1 MDLIILDSGISD
13 CIGDLASLDSCDRL
27 GHLFGVFLE
36 RFLRNVADESS
47 NSLWNRLGR
56 NNDDLLVLS
65 KISCLVCRE
74 DDVLIIRK
82 DVDRLGIDFVDRVQH
97 ILSTW
102 IHGLTALDQIV
113 YTKFFEYVCESV
125 TCGHCDE
132 ANFLCRF
139 LFLLFFCLL
148 FGKFLCVFDKFFL
161 MFFAHI
167 VDLHTGKGSI
177 SQCTLDRL
185 SRMIGVHMDFDDLI
199 VCNENDGITDGSQEF
214 LEFVFFFDRKRFVQK
229 DDEFCTVTEFD
240 IRLCLWRDL
249 GHCRSRSLLKVGIIY
264 FFAEEAVNGTS

>member
-1 MDLIILDSGISD
+1 M
-13 CIGDLASLDSCDRL
+13 C
-27 GHLFGVFLE
+27 
-36 RFLRNVADESS
+36 
-47 NSLWNRLGR
+47 LGR
-56 NNDDLLVLS
+56 NNDDLLVLG
-65 KISCLVCRE
+65 KISCLVCCK

-113 YTKFFEYVCESV
+113 YTKFFEDVCESI

-161 MFFAHI
+161 MFFAHV

-240 IRLCLWRDL
+240 ISLCLWRNL